1 MNEVATN
8 EATANQPVVYG
19 PTANRLA
26 VNQPSTNRPG
36 ANQPSVN
43 QPAVYGPTAIQPPA
57 IQPAAIELEAR
68 RRFLF
73 ALGGLSATA
82 WLSAGWG
89 DIAAAAERAATQP
102 TLEFFNTAEAADVDA
117 MVAQIIPSGPT
128 PGAREAHAM
137 YFIDRGLA
145 TFFASRAAAFR
156 AGLADFQRTF
166 HKANPTADSFAVAS
180 SAAQIAFLTSVEK
193 TEFFEVMRVL
203 TIIGTLSAPRYGG
216 NFSGTG
222 WKMLGFEDQHVYS
235 PPFGYY
241 DRDYRADVS

>member
-1 MNEVATN
+1 MNDVATN
-8 EATANQPVVYG
+8 EATVNHPAADQPTANQP
-19 PTANRLA
+19 A
-26 VNQPSTNRPG
+26 VNQPP
-36 ANQPSVN
+36 AN
-43 QPAVYGPTAIQPPA
+43 QPAVN
-57 IQPAAIELEAR
+57 ELEAR
-68 RRFLF
+68 RGFLF

-82 WLSAGWG
+82 WFSAGWG

-102 TLEFFNTAEAADVDA
+102 TLEFFNAAEAADVDA
-117 MVAQIIPSGPT
+117 IVAQIIPSGRT

-137 YFIDRGLA
+137 HFIDRGLA
-145 TFFASRAAAFR
+145 TFFASRAPAFR

-166 HKANPTADSFAVAS
+166 HKANPSADSFAVAS
-180 SAAQIAFLTSVEK
+180 SAEQIAFLTSVEK

-216 NFSGTG
+216 NFSGAG

-241 DRDYRADVS
+241 DRGYRADVS